1 MGALRNPRNTARR
14 QRRQTSCS
22 TSAAGLGAARDTPAD
37 AADRLLRQHYGRLR
51 SEVIATVRGKLS
63 ARGLTVVQLDLE
75 AWYNAAW
82 HGLHAAVADGRETV
96 GNPCGWLVVAM
107 ERRAIDELRRM
118 KPERYTGLPEDL
130 EHLAE
135 GVVEVDFAGR
145 LDDLDRIRQW
155 RSGLRLRLS
164 KRERQ
169 AAVLHFVHGLSR
181 IETAQQLGVS
191 ARRADKIF
199 DSITTKTAGLISA
212 IEDGTWCEGERSLM
226 VAFATGVLDPDGE
239 RYRIALEHVSTCTG
253 CAAFVRRQRNVY
265 MLVPA
270 PAVAGVATAAG
281 GGALGAALGLAEAT
295 STGAGVGA
303 TAGGASLFGGLG
315 AKTAVMCASA
325 ACLTG
330 AGASVAVVEQIRQ
343 PTRPTTAQ
351 AKRPPPRKSAT
362 RPASASLSGGPATI
376 ALPSATAPTAS
387 TITTTSPSTSSGRV
401 PSSSSPRRAPSPR
414 ERARARRAAA
424 TRQQENELGIES
436 GGSAGTAPAPG
447 STPSSSGSPPAA
459 VSSAAG
465 GGKSDA
471 QQGSTAAPPTNSSP
485 PSGSSRASSGG
496 GSSSPEIGIEP

>member
-1 MGALRNPRNTARR
+1 M
-14 QRRQTSCS
+14 
-22 TSAAGLGAARDTPAD
+22 
-37 AADRLLRQHYGRLR
+37 ADRLLREHYERLR
-51 SEVIATVRGKLS
+51 AEVIATVRGKLA
-63 ARGLTVVQLDLE
+63 ARGLSVVQIDLE

-82 HGLHAAVADGRETV
+82 HGLHAAVAEGRETV

-118 KPERYTGLPEDL
+118 KPERYTDLPEDL

-135 GVVEVDFAGR
+135 GVVEIDYAKQ

-169 AAVLHFVHGLSR
+169 AAVLHFVQGLSR

-212 IEDGTWCEGERSLM
+212 IEDGTWCESEQSLM
-226 VAFATGVLDPDGE
+226 VAFAAGVLDPDGE
-239 RYRIALEHVSTCTG
+239 RYRIALEHVSTCPG

-265 MLVPA
+265 LLLPA
-270 PAVAGVATAAG
+270 PALAGVATAAG
-281 GGALGAALGLAEAT
+281 GGALGVALGLTEVT

-330 AGASVAVVEQIRQ
+330 AGASVAVVETIRQ
-343 PTRPTTAQ
+343 PARPTTAR
-351 AKRPPPRKSAT
+351 AERPRPPKQAT
-362 RPASASLSGGPATI
+362 RPASAALTAGAGTTV
-376 ALPSATAPTAS
+376 LPSTTSSPPPTVTPPTTSTAPPRS
-387 TITTTSPSTSSGRV
+387 V
-401 PSSSSPRRAPSPR
+401 HEPRRAPSPR

-424 TRQQENELGIES
+424 TQQQEHELGIEP
-436 GGSAGTAPAPG
+436 GGSSATAATAPAAGADSTSSASGSPPTASSSSTGGGTTSGPSGSSASSPG
-447 STPSSSGSPPAA
+447 SSSSGS
-459 VSSAAG
+459 
-465 GGKSDA
+465 
-471 QQGSTAAPPTNSSP
+471 
-485 PSGSSRASSGG
+485 ASSGG
-496 GSSSPEIGIEP
+496 SGGGSSPEIGIEP